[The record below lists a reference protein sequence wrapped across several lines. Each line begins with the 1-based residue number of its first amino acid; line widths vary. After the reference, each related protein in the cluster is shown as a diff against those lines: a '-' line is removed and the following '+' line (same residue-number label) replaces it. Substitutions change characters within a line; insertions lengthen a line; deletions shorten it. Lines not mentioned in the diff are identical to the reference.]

1 MRYGSGTIPLP
12 LLILEHMFSIFD
24 HISKF
29 INPANHDKMTTFLT
43 TLLTTFSLTGD
54 DKVL

>member
-43 TLLTTFSLTGD
+43 TLLTTFSLKKGE
-54 DKVL
+54 